1 MRPVSAKV
9 MNMALAE
16 AVGHIREAATAKKCW
31 ACGCFHTL
39 LDTITRV
46 FPTGRV
52 PTQLEASVNAAR
64 KTLVEAQYPCLGCE
78 VCHPALVVNA
88 LSRIVGEEAMDFEV
102 CSTEKV
108 VERQGW
114 PPLPGAYQ
122 VLRYQA
128 PVAVCTL
135 MDNDLTL
142 AVASQAGPEIAM
154 VGTLQT
160 ENLGIERLIQNVL
173 ANPHLRFLLVC
184 GPDSRQ
190 AVGHWP
196 GQSLVA
202 LFHRGI
208 DDRGCIIGAQGKRA
222 ILKNISREAVE
233 HFCSTVAVVDLL
245 DNSDIRRIMDT
256 VQDCGTHDPGPADPF
271 PSKRVVES
279 ITGYLPPRI
288 IADPAGYF
296 VVYVDRSRGALSLE
310 HYQNN
315 GVLDAV
321 IEGGSMAELY
331 TPVIDKGL
339 VSRLD
344 HAFYLG
350 RELAKAEHSLKT
362 GAPYVQ
368 DAAPAEGGSAP
379 LAGSACGAS
388 CREDGP

>member
-1 MRPVSAKV
+1 MGPDSEKAIH
-9 MNMALAE
+9 MAMAE
-16 AVGHIREAATAKKCW
+16 AVGHIREAAAAKKCW

-39 LDTITRV
+39 LVTIARV
-46 FPTGRV
+46 FPAGRV
-52 PTQLEASVNAAR
+52 STQLEESVNAAR
-64 KTLVEAQYPCLGCE
+64 ENLVEAQYPCLGCE
-78 VCHPALVVNA
+78 VCYPALVVNA
-88 LSRIVGEEAMDFEV
+88 LSRVVGEEAMDFEV
-102 CSTEKV
+102 CPTEKM
-108 VERQGW
+108 VERRGW
-114 PPLPGAYQ
+114 PPLPGEYQ

-135 MDNDLTL
+135 MDNNLAM

-208 DDRGCIIGAQGKRA
+208 DDQGRIIGAQGKRA

-233 HFCSTVAVVDLL
+233 HFCSTVAVVDLTG
-245 DNSDIRRIMDT
+245 NSDIRRIMHT
-256 VQDCGTHDPGPADPF
+256 VRDCATHDPGPADPF
-271 PSKRVVES
+271 KSKRVVES
-279 ITGYLPPRI
+279 IAGYLPPRM

-296 VVYVDRSRGALSLE
+296 VVYVDRERGVLSLE

-321 IEGGSMAELY
+321 VEGGSAAELY
-331 TPVIDKGL
+331 TPAIDKGL

-350 RELAKAEHSLKT
+350 RELAKAEHSLMT
-362 GAPYVQ
+362 GEPYTQ
-368 DAAPAEGGSAP
+368 DAAPEESGSTP
-379 LAGSACGAS
+379 LASSGCDAS
-388 CREDGP
+388 CREAGT